1 MFPLNPTPQDIFQ
14 ARIFENPLVPV
25 GPDPTPDESAA
36 LTAALLGYA
45 NRSCP
50 DDFSSLTGFLD
61 AYPTSSWS
69 ASLLTNLGLEYYNTG
84 HYSKTMD
91 VWRRAWELAHKA
103 TDVKGRAVANRAVG
117 ELAYMYGRLGR
128 MTELE
133 ALLESVQDRIFSGR
147 ATEMIC
153 GARQGLW
160 NMQTHPEISF
170 RCGPLAL
177 YRIKLSVDPQN
188 PGTELIQAS
197 ESTREGFS
205 LFELAELSSPL
216 GLHFQMAFREKGAE
230 FVVPSVVH
238 LRVDHFAAII
248 RKEGD
253 SYLLQD
259 PTFGNDK
266 WITKE
271 ALETEASG
279 YFLVPHGELAS
290 GWRTVHLQEG
300 GIVRGKGNVGPGPPP
315 PGPCDPHTN
324 PCDKPCKGMAV
335 PRVHLLAV
343 SLNINDEPV
352 GYSPPLGPAV
362 RFTVRYNQR
371 DSVQPDPFPYSNFG
385 PKWTFDWLS
394 YLTDAPFDPN
404 SDVFYY
410 IMGGGTRT
418 FTGFTGGSQ
427 TSEFQ
432 QFDQTRLTRTSPAS
446 YEMLSPDGAR
456 KIFSHSDGATGTSRK
471 IFLTELIDRFGNSV
485 TLTYDA
491 NLRITKITDAIK
503 QDTTI
508 SYENPADSHKI
519 TKVTDPFGRFATF
532 AYDDFNRLKTITDVS
547 GMTSEFTYEGRFSDF
562 ITTLKTPYGV
572 TSFTKSEAPDRRS
585 LETVYPDGN
594 KDRVEFRNQ
603 DLVGNPTGIPAA
615 HHAGVDAI
623 DFDPASSVPT
633 GMATS
638 NEFLQYRNTYY
649 WSRIA
654 YAEAPGDY
662 TKAKI
667 YHWLHTTDLAHAE
680 GILESVKEPLE
691 GRVWYDYAGQPE
703 GLRGSI
709 VAGKTNKPSHI
720 GRVLD
725 DGSSQL
731 YSYEYNDFG
740 NVTKMIDPVGRTFSF
755 IYDADGIDLLETRQT
770 RVGQNELLSQIT
782 YNDQH
787 LPLTAKDAAGQVTT
801 YTYNAEGQVAT
812 KTNARNETTTYNYNA
827 NGYLTSID
835 GPLGAGDTTTFTYD
849 VIGRVKTKT
858 DVSGY
863 TLTFEYDN
871 LDHLIKITFPDG
883 TFDQF
888 TYTLLDHTLVQDRAG
903 RQTSFE
909 YNSVRQMTRRTDPLN
924 RATLFQWCKCGDLKG
939 ITDPMGRTTTW
950 GHDVQGRVT
959 HKQYVNGSRVTYRY
973 EQTTGRPSQRID
985 EKFQVTQYHYHRDD
999 TLSRQSY
1006 SNSFIPTPPVAFAYD
1021 ANYNRLSS
1029 MTDITGTTR
1038 YSYIPISP
1046 TLMKGAG
1053 QLASVDGPQT
1063 DDIITYSYD
1072 ELGRVVARGINGVT
1086 SSVVFDANSRV
1097 TSETNALGTFIHTY
1111 DGATRQRLSTSYPNG
1126 QTTTFSYLNNR
1137 RDRRLERIT
1146 HTHGATPISEFSY
1159 GYDAL
1164 FADRIGTWS
1173 QKSGTRDPILYTLA
1187 YDAADQ
1193 LTNASETQ
1201 SGSVMKLLAYTYD
1214 LAGNRSFEQIND
1226 TTSRYS
1232 YNALNELISAEGAGG
1247 VDVVYHWDAENRL
1260 ADVVAGNQITQFTYD
1275 GLGRRVGIRQMANG
1289 AEVSNRLFVWCD
1301 NEICEVRTGGG
1312 RVLKRFFVQGMKV
1325 EEGPVKGNYYYTQDH
1340 LGSVRELT
1348 DSSGNVRARYSYE
1361 PFGRRT
1367 RLKGDLDGDP
1377 VDGDLDVDF
1386 GFAGMFWANEL
1397 GLNLTKFRAYD
1408 PGIGRW
1414 LSKDP
1419 LKNAE
1424 VEEGINLFAYV
1435 QNNPVNLIDPLGLC
1449 CDDEKRAVFYDENAL
1464 KRLLEIV
1471 KERLKEYAKA
1481 AAVACGIGLAL
1492 GPAGFAACL
1501 AAAFAFQIAVINAK
1515 GEVEN
1520 AIETVGKAES
1530 DLRRCLA
1537 KPCPSSCKP

>member
-1 MFPLNPTPQDIFQ
+1 MFSTNPTSLEISQ

-25 GPDPTPDESAA
+25 GPDPTADESAA
-36 LTAALLGYA
+36 LAAALLGYA
-45 NRSCP
+45 NRFSP

-61 AYPTSSWS
+61 AYPMSSWS

-91 VWRRAWELAHKA
+91 VWQRAWELAYKA
-103 TDVKGRAVANRAVG
+103 TDAKGRAVANRAVG

-128 MTELE
+128 MAELE

-177 YRIKLSVDPQN
+177 YRIKLAIDPQN

-205 LFELAELSSPL
+205 LFQLAELSSPL
-216 GLHFQMAFREKGAE
+216 GLDFQMAFREKGAD

-238 LRVDHFAAII
+238 LRVDHFAAIV
-248 RKEGD
+248 RKEGN

-259 PTFGNDK
+259 PTFWNDK
-266 WITKE
+266 WVTGE

-279 YFLVPHGELAS
+279 YFLVPPGELAH
-290 GWRTVHLQEG
+290 GWRNVRAREG
-300 GIVRGKGNVGPGPPP
+300 ESVWGKGNVPPGPQS

-324 PCDKPCKGMAV
+324 GGNSCDKDEPCKGMAV
-335 PRVHLLAV
+335 PRVHLHVV

-371 DSVQPDPFPYSNFG
+371 DSAQPDPFPYSNFG
-385 PKWTFDWLS
+385 PKWTFDWMS
-394 YLTDAPFDPN
+394 YITDIPSSP
-404 SDVFYY
+404 SGPVTYY
-410 IMGGGTRT
+410 IRGGGERT
-418 FTGFTGGSQ
+418 FVGFDNSTQSFA
-427 TSEFQ
+427 FQ
-432 QFDQTRLTRTSPAS
+432 QLDQTKLTRTSPGT
-446 YEMLSPDGAR
+446 YEMLSRDGIR
-456 KIFSHSDGATGTSRK
+456 KIFSQSDDATGTSRK
-471 IFLTELIDRFGNSV
+471 IFLTQIIDRLGNSV

-491 NLRITKITDAIK
+491 NLRITQITDAIG
-503 QDTTI
+503 QVTTI

-519 TKVTDPFGRFATF
+519 TKVTDPFGRSATF

-547 GMTSEFTYEGRFSDF
+547 GITSEFTYEGRFSDF

-594 KDRVEFRNQ
+594 RDRVEFRNA
-603 DLVGNPTGIPAA
+603 DLSGNPTGIPAA
-615 HHAGVDAI
+615 HHTGVDAI
-623 DFDPASSVPT
+623 DFDPVPSVPT
-633 GMATS
+633 GMATT

-649 WSRIA
+649 WSKIA
-654 YAEAPGDY
+654 CAEAYGDY

-667 YHWLHTTDLAHAE
+667 YHWLHLNKDFAE

-691 GRVWYDYAGQPE
+691 GRVWYDYAGQTE
-703 GLRGSI
+703 GSL
-709 VAGKTNKPSHI
+709 VAGSTNKPAHI

-725 DGSSQL
+725 DGSTQL

-740 NVTKMIDPVGRTFSF
+740 NITKMIDPVGRTFSF
-755 IYDADGIDLLETRQT
+755 IYDANGIDLLETRQT
-770 RVGQNELLSQIT
+770 RAGQNELLSQIT
-782 YNDQH
+782 YNGQH
-787 LPLTAKDAAGQVTT
+787 LPLTSKDAAGQATT
-801 YTYNAEGQVAT
+801 YTYNARGQVLT
-812 KTNARNETTTYNYNA
+812 KTNAKNETTTYNYDA
-827 NGYLTSID
+827 KGYLTSID
-835 GPLGAGDTTTFTYD
+835 GPLGDGDTTTFTYD
-849 VIGRVKTKT
+849 GIGRVKTKT
-858 DVSGY
+858 DVGGY

-871 LDHLIKITFPDG
+871 LDHLIKSTFPDG

-924 RATLFQWCKCGDLKG
+924 RTTLFQWCKCGDVKG
-939 ITDPMGRTTTW
+939 LTDPMGRTTTW
-950 GHDVQGRVT
+950 GHDVQGRIT
-959 HKQYVNGSRVTYRY
+959 HKQYVDGSRVTYRY
-973 EQTTGRPSQRID
+973 EQTTGHLSQRID
-985 EKFQVTQYHYHRDD
+985 EKLQVTQYNYHRDD

-1053 QLASVDGPQT
+1053 QLASVEGPHT

-1086 SSVVFDANSRV
+1086 SSVVFDADSRV
-1097 TSETNALGTFIHTY
+1097 TSETSALGAFIHTY

-1137 RDRRLERIT
+1137 HDRRLERIT

-1159 GYDAL
+1159 GYDAR
-1164 FADRIGTWS
+1164 FADRIGTWLQQSGS
-1173 QKSGTRDPILYTLA
+1173 QAAVLYTLA

-1201 SGSVMKLLAYTYD
+1201 SGSVLKLLAYTYD
-1214 LAGNRSFEQIND
+1214 LAGNRSFEHVDD

-1232 YNALNELISAEGAGG
+1232 YNALNELISSEGAGG

-1275 GLGRRVGIRQMANG
+1275 GLGRRVGIRQLANG
-1289 AEVSNRLFVWCD
+1289 AEVSNRRFVWCD
-1301 NEICEVRTGGG
+1301 NELCEERTLGGS
-1312 RVLKRFFVQGMKV
+1312 VSKRFFAQGMKV
-1325 EEGPVKGNYYYTQDH
+1325 EAGTAVGSYYYTQDH
-1340 LGSVRELT
+1340 LGSIRDLT
-1348 DSSGNVRARYSYE
+1348 DSGGNVRARYSYE

-1386 GFAGMFWANEL
+1386 GFAGMFRAVET
-1397 GLNLTKFRAYD
+1397 GLIFTLFRTYNSE
-1408 PGIGRW
+1408 IGRW
-1414 LSKDP
+1414 LSRDP
-1419 LKNAE
+1419 LGETGPDGFNP
-1424 VEEGINLFAYV
+1424 YV
-1435 QNNPVNLIDPLGLC
+1435 YCRNRPTIETDPLGL
-1449 CDDEKRAVFYDENAL
+1449 
-1464 KRLLEIV
+1464 
-1471 KERLKEYAKA
+1471 
-1481 AAVACGIGLAL
+1481 ACGSGWTDSVVPDNFGSAFDFTEACNKHDNCYDACGKSKGLCDYEFFFNMAKSCSKSGSKLDCL
-1492 GPAGFAACL
+1492 GI
-1501 AAAFAFQIAVINAK
+1501 AFAYFVAV
-1515 GEVEN
+1515 
-1520 AIETVGKAES
+1520 
-1530 DLRRCLA
+1530 DLLGGGAYSAAQAHCHMCL
-1537 KPCPSSCKP
+1537 P